1 MILNKRSKNPFSR
14 LHPTGK
20 SLEEITG
27 RLGTPWKTD
36 EKPEYTL
43 RIWRQGKC
51 GQYYII
57 LVFKNDKCLSIF
69 DEGEVSTTA

>member
-27 RLGTPWKTD
+27 RVGTPWKTD
-36 EKPEYTL
+36 EKHEYTL

-51 GQYYII
+51 GEYYII
-57 LVFKNDKCLSIF
+57 LFFKNDKCLSIF